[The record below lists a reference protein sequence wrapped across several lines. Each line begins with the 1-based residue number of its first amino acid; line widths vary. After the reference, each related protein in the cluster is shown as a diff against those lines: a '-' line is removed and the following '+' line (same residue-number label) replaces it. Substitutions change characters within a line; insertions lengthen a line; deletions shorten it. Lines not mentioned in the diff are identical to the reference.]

1 MAEVKDYY
9 KILGVKED
17 ATQDEIKKAYRK
29 LARKHH
35 PDKNQGDKKAEE
47 RFKEIQEANDVIG
60 NAEKRKQYDLQRK
73 NPFGFGDG
81 HDTAA
86 GGRFYRAP
94 DGTYVRFESQRGG
107 TGHQDEFNG
116 FGDVFERIFG
126 GRAAPGSAG
135 SQQQYTR
142 PTKGRDLETTV
153 NLSFLQALEGG
164 KTEVVLPSNERVR
177 IDIPRGVSSGF
188 KIRIRDR
195 GEKGT
200 GGRGD
205 LFVTFQVAGHPR
217 FTRRGNNLYVTET
230 INMFEAIAGTK
241 RNVENA
247 YGKQIKLSIPAGIQP
262 GEKLRVRDQGI
273 ETKKSKGDLFV
284 EIQVEVPKDLSD
296 SDKKAIV
303 ALGKKLGLVT
313 DDD

>member
-1 MAEVKDYY
+1 MPEVKDYY

-17 ATQDEIKKAYRK
+17 ATQEEIKKAYRK

-60 NAEKRKQYDLQRK
+60 NTEKRKEYDLRRK
-73 NPFGFGDG
+73 SPFGFGDG

-94 DGTYVRFESQRGG
+94 DGTYVRYESQGG
-107 TGHQDEFNG
+107 GAGPDEFGG

-126 GRAAPGSAG
+126 GRAAPGG
-135 SQQQYTR
+135 QQQYSR
-142 PTKGRDLETTV
+142 PQRGRDLETTV
-153 NLSFLQALEGG
+153 SLSFQQALEGG

-177 IDIPRGVSSGF
+177 IDIPKGVSSGF

-195 GEKGT
+195 GEKGS

-217 FTRRGNNLYVTET
+217 FTRRGNNLYVVEHV
-230 INMFEAIAGTK
+230 NLFEAVAGTK
-241 RNVENA
+241 RNIENA
-247 YGKQIKLSIPAGIQP
+247 YGKQIKLTIPAGIQP
-262 GEKLRVRDQGI
+262 GEKLRLREQGI
-273 ETKKSKGDLFV
+273 ESGKGKGDLFV
-284 EIQVEVPKDLSD
+284 EIQVDVPKDLSED
-296 SDKKAIV
+296 DRKAV
-303 ALGKKLGLVT
+303 EELGRKLGLL
-313 DDD
+313 